1 MSPHV
6 IGLMNFAL
14 GLWLGLALGVF
25 LGMLLFALF
34 EFAKR
39 QESDDFEQRLAT
51 RKFFRSFRCPEG
63 NYVSRSPSRDHAHER
78 DREHAKNLIR

>member
-1 MSPHV
+1 
-6 IGLMNFAL
+6 MNFAL

-39 QESDDFEQRLAT
+39 HESLDFSRPLAT
-51 RKFFRSFRCPEG
+51 KKFFRRRRDAEWSH
-63 NYVSRSPSRDHAHER
+63 VSASPSRDRPQER
-78 DREHAKNLIR
+78 DRERAEDQ